1 MKLLVAYSAR
11 TTFVGTT
18 WEYLDAFRRHRD
30 TEVQYVHVT
39 HDSIPKVE
47 WGSYD
52 AVIVSYCARLSMPGY
67 VSRRFLD
74 DLSRFRGV
82 RALVLQDEYENT
94 NELLRQA
101 ERIDPDLIFSCIL
114 SPQRERVYPPERFA
128 RAELH
133 TVHTGFVPD
142 DHKGI
147 ETRVDP
153 RKVAERPVGIG
164 YRGRRLSPA
173 YGRLGRLKAEVG
185 EVMRSEARRRHVS
198 HDISIEES
206 DRIYGDA
213 WIRFIASCR
222 CMLGSESGSNVFDW
236 DGAIQRRC
244 LTETDPE
251 SLRRIAAEIEREEND
266 LGMGQISPR
275 IFECAMMRTPMA
287 LVEGGYS
294 GILEAGTHY
303 ISIAEDFTNLDE
315 VFEALVDLPAMQ
327 AMADRTHAD
336 LVESGVHSSFAH
348 IGSILRTI
356 RATIER
362 AASIRTEPETP
373 PIPRLPHPALRF
385 ALTERATSEPRKRV
399 RSLIRRYIV
408 AILKRL
414 SRITGGG
421 I

>member
-1 MKLLVAYSAR
+1 MNLLVAYSAR

-18 WEYLDAFRRHRD
+18 REYLDAFRRHRD

-52 AVIVSYCARLSMPGY
+52 AVILSYCARLSMPGY

-74 DLSRFRGV
+74 ELSGFRGV
-82 RALVLQDEYENT
+82 KALVLQDEYENT

-101 ERIDPDLIFSCIL
+101 ERIDPDLIFSCIP
-114 SPQRERVYPPERFA
+114 SPHRERVYPPERFA

-142 DHKGI
+142 DHRGI
-147 ETRVDP
+147 ETRIEP

-185 EVMRSEARRRHVS
+185 EVMRSEAKRRHVS
-198 HDISIEES
+198 HDISIEEN
-206 DRIYGDA
+206 DRIYGDG
-213 WIRFIASCR
+213 WLRFIASCR

-236 DGAIQRRC
+236 DGSIHRRC
-244 LTETDPE
+244 LAETDPG
-251 SLRRIAAEIEREEND
+251 SLRRIAAEIEREEVD

-287 LVEGGYS
+287 LIEGGYS

-303 ISIAEDFTNLDE
+303 VPIAEDFTNLDE
-315 VFEALVDLPAMQ
+315 VFAALGDLPAMQ

-336 LVESGVHSSFAH
+336 LVESGVHSSLAH
-348 IGSILRTI
+348 IGWILRTI

-362 AASIRTEPETP
+362 TASIRMEPETP

-385 ALTERATSEPRKRV
+385 ALTETATPTPERQ
-399 RSLIRRYIV
+399 RRTLLHRGVV
-408 AILKRL
+408 AILKRFA
-414 SRITGGG
+414 RISGGG
-421 I
+421 M